1 MEYFLFAGYLI
12 LFAWLV
18 TKVKFFTGSGLS
30 SAQLVIVFLLKVMAG
45 ILYGWIGIYYGNFA
59 QMVDTWQFHYFGLQ
73 ENQLMYSNPAE
84 YFTNIFHNPY
94 SEGYS
99 KFLLTDQS
107 YWNDLKSNSIIK
119 LLSVFDIFSFGNYY
133 VNIIFYSFITMWGPI
148 GLYRVMKDVFPERKI
163 QLGIA
168 IFLLPSFLYW
178 TSGIHKEGLIF
189 TGISLVIYNFYFGI
203 KEKKLSVKRILQAA
217 LGLLLILIFRNFVL
231 AIIVPALIVWIVAS
245 RFPGKE
251 LRVYTVFYVS
261 FAILFFTVRYINPKL
276 DFPKA
281 VAIKQQQFMQ
291 LKGNSMV
298 PVKEVEPTA
307 IGFLKTMPQ
316 ALTLSTIRPYP
327 SDVKHILSLAAA
339 IEVNFLLLLFV
350 IFLFQRTDGPKNKNF
365 IYFCL
370 FFAFTELLSIGYTVN
385 FLGAIVRYRSIVL
398 PLLVI
403 PMIALIDW
411 KKTAGL
417 LFPIE
422 NTTIENHSDKS

>member
-1 MEYFLFAGYLI
+1 MLPFLLFAIY
-12 LFAWLV
+12 LFAACWLI
-18 TKVKFFTGSGLS
+18 TKSSFIRRAGLKTGTILT
-30 SAQLVIVFLLKVMAG
+30 LFLLKISAG
-45 ILYGWIGIYYGNFA
+45 IALGWMSKQYYPGNDYWT
-59 QMVDTWQFHYFGLQ
+59 MNQ
-73 ENQLMYSNPAE
+73 EGQLE
-84 YFTNIFHNPY
+84 YQLLIDHPGDFFSGIFHSVYAHYNGFFD
-94 SEGYS
+94 SVG
-99 KFLLTDQS
+99 S

>member
-1 MEYFLFAGYLI
+1 LEYFLFAGYLI

-30 SAQLVIVFLLKVMAG
+30 AAQLVIVFLLKVMAG

-59 QMVDTWQFHYFGLQ
+59 RMVDTWQFHYFGLQ
-73 ENQLMYSNPAE
+73 ENQLLYSNPTE
-84 YFTNIFHNPY
+84 YFTNLFHNPY

-107 YWNDLKSNSIIK
+107 YWNDLKSNAIIK

-148 GLYRVMKDVFPERKI
+148 GLYRVMKDVFPGRKI

-189 TGISLVIYNFYFGI
+189 TGISLVIYNVYFGI
-203 KEKKLSVKRILQAA
+203 KEKRVSLKRILQTA
-217 LGLLLILIFRNFVL
+217 LGLLLILIFRNFIL
-231 AIIVPALIVWIVAS
+231 AIIVPALVVWIVAS

-251 LRVYTVFYVS
+251 LRVYTLFYIS
-261 FAILFFTVRYINPKL
+261 FSILFFTARYINPNL

-291 LKGNSMV
+291 LTGNSMV

-307 IGFLKTMPQ
+307 IGFLKAMPQ
-316 ALTLSTIRPYP
+316 AFTLSIIRPYP
-327 SDVKHILSLAAA
+327 GDVKHILSLAAA
-339 IEVNFLLLLFV
+339 IEINFLLLLFV
-350 IFLFQRTDGPKNKNF
+350 IFLFQRTGNGLRNKNF

-411 KKTAGL
+411 KKTANL
-417 LFPIE
+417 LFSAE
-422 NTTIENHSDKS
+422 NSNTEDQAG